1 MKDYK
6 QLDAWKAAMDLIAVV
21 YQLTKDYPKEEVYAL
36 TSQTKR
42 AAVSIAANIAEGL
55 GRQYKKDTL
64 QFLHIARGSL
74 YELETLLIIAKNTH
88 MLIEEKFVQ
97 VESAWQ
103 KTIQLLNGFINYYE
117 KAELK

>member
-1 MKDYK
+1 MNNYK
-6 QLDAWKAAMDLIAVV
+6 QLDAWKAAMALVTEI
-21 YQLTKDYPKEEVYAL
+21 YQLTKIYPKEEVYGL

-64 QFLHIARGSL
+64 QFLFIARGSL
-74 YELETLLIIAKNTH
+74 YEIETLLIIAKNTGVINEGQFNE
-88 MLIEEKFVQ
+88 IETF
-97 VESAWQ
+97 WQ

>member
-1 MKDYK
+1 MNNYK
-6 QLDAWKAAMDLIAVV
+6 QLDFWKGSMELIAVV
-21 YQLTKDYPKEEVYAL
+21 YQVTKSYPKEELFAL

-55 GRQYKKDTL
+55 GRQYRKDTL
-64 QFLHIARGSL
+64 QFLHISRGSL
-74 YELETLLIIAKNTH
+74 YELETLLIIAKN
-88 MLIEEKFVQ
+88 IRIISEEKHI
-97 VESAWQ
+97 EIEIHWQ

>member
-1 MKDYK
+1 MNNYK
-6 QLDAWKAAMDLIAVV
+6 QLDAWKASMELITEI
-21 YQLTKDYPKEEVYAL
+21 YLLTKEYPKDELYAL

-74 YELETLLIIAKNTH
+74 YELETLLVIATNVQIIT
-88 MLIEEKFVQ
+88 EEKFSQ
-97 VESAWQ
+97 IAIFWQ
-103 KTIQLLNGFINYYE
+103 KSIQLLNGFINYYE

>member
-1 MKDYK
+1 MNNYK
-6 QLDAWKAAMDLIAVV
+6 QLDAWKAAMELITGI
-21 YQLTKDYPKEEVYAL
+21 YQLTTEYPKEEIYGL

-42 AAVSIAANIAEGL
+42 AAVFIAANIAEGL

-74 YELETLLIIAKNTH
+74 YEVETLLIIAKNTK
-88 MLIEEKFVQ
+88 MVTEEGLKQIEVL
-97 VESAWQ
+97 WQ
-103 KTIQLLNGFINYYE
+103 KAIQLLNGFINYYE